1 MSLITCILIVIL
13 IILIPLFDWFWDQ
26 LLDLIAKYVVEL
38 MSVLL
43 HSHIDGFSIEFESL
57 HKTFWNEIWF
67 FRFLEICKD
76 ALQLVENIVFNWIL
90 RIYVNWEMRFKDWL
104 SEIWNHVQLLQERIH
119 VASASKILKPNIAW
133 CLLDSNIC
141 IKFIQ
146 WNLKPR
152 FLYLAMEFV

>member
-1 MSLITCILIVIL
+1 
-13 IILIPLFDWFWDQ
+13 
-26 LLDLIAKYVVEL
+26 

-43 HSHIDGFSIEFESL
+43 HSHIDGLSIEFESC

-76 ALQLVENIVFNWIL
+76 GLQLLEDIVFRLLL
-90 RIYVNWEMRFKDWL
+90 RAHVSRKMRLKDWL

-119 VASASKILKPNIAW
+119 VASASEILKPDIAW

-141 IKFIQ
+141 IKFIEVDIM
-146 WNLKPR
+146 PR
-152 FLYLAMEFV
+152 LCHLVMEFV